1 VPKDATKK
9 KGGKM
14 KRKKTKGPQG
24 KMRTIPVTDISSAK
38 WNGSHVPMLGHKYN
52 MANLKD
58 DEKVNSEVRST
69 RDYSKFVI
77 LPDNRDTDD
86 VHIAE
91 LVVNIRKRG
100 QLQPIIIN
108 EKDEIIDGQTRFKA
122 CKLLGIPVMY
132 LTSHKTTIKDVL
144 LINTTQ
150 KPWSNRDYLKA
161 YSHSNHWNH
170 TEYKKVGTFI
180 EKYALNFE
188 ISLMLL
194 YGKPLTSSGSKGH
207 TDFKQGNFKVHD
219 LEKAER
225 TANQLLKIK
234 AFAPNLVKIGKFCKA
249 FLRVQALKDFSILIA
264 YEQLEKNTNQ
274 FDKCNNQEDW
284 NEAFIKAYNFNLRK
298 KHKRISIKKEGF

>member
-1 VPKDATKK
+1 MKK
-9 KGGKM
+9 KKN
-14 KRKKTKGPQG
+14 KSPQG
-24 KMRTIPVTDISSAK
+24 KMRVVTDASSMK
-38 WNGSHVPMLGHKYN
+38 WNGSYVPMLGYKYN
-52 MANLKD
+52 MSKLRD
-58 DEKVNSEVRST
+58 DAKVHSEVKST
-69 RDYSKFVI
+69 RDYDKFVL

-86 VHIAE
+86 AHIAE

-108 EKDEIIDGQTRFKA
+108 EKNEIIDGQTRYKA

-132 LTSHKTTIKDVL
+132 LMSYKTTIKDVL

-150 KPWSNRDYLKA
+150 KSWSNKDYLKA
-161 YSHSNHWNH
+161 YSHSNHWNN
-170 TEYKKVGTFI
+170 TEYKKVETFL

-194 YGKPLTSSGSKGH
+194 YGKPLTSSGSQGH
-207 TDFKQGNFKVHD
+207 RDFKLGNFKVHD

-225 TANQLLKIK
+225 TAGQLLKIK

-249 FLRVQALKDFSILIA
+249 FLKMQTLKDFSILIA

-284 NEAFIKAYNFNLRK
+284 NEAFVKAYNFNLRK
-298 KHKRISIKKEGF
+298 KHVRLSIKKDGF